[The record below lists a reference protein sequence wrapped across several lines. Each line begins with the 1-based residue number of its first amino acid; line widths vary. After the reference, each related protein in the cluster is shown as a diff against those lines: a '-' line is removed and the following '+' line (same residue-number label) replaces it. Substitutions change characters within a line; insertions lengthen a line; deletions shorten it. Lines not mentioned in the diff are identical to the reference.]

1 MGSKSKIEWTDST
14 WSPFRA
20 RNLASRKMGHFCVH
34 KSAACANCYAEAL
47 QARFGNPVRFHA
59 ADGAGYRFWAER
71 MREIDP
77 RNPEVAARLAGA
89 VTHFRRYDDA
99 RREGMA
105 AAMEEVLALPGLSK
119 NSREVLT
126 RALGSGTRP

>member
-1 MGSKSKIEWTDST
+1 MAAETATQIDIRIDEARLVETARSLVDVPSPTGSEQE
-14 WSPFRA
+14 
-20 RNLASRKMGHFCVH
+20 M
-34 KSAACANCYAEAL
+34 
-47 QARFGNPVRFHA
+47 
-59 ADGAGYRFWAER
+59 AER

-105 AAMEEVLALPGLSK
+105 AAMEEVLALPSLSK
-119 NSREVLT
+119 NTREVLT
-126 RALGSGTRP
+126 RALASGTRP